1 MKTRLMKVS
10 STLAVLAVLVG
21 VGAVSPAAAERP
33 AERIKFTDTFSDEAP
48 FFAEACGIE
57 TVTVD
62 GVVKVQLNF
71 FEDGSARIHENG
83 SITFTNA
90 ATGDQVFLS
99 FVRAVQDSSPV
110 ESIDGDLL
118 TIVHETTFNG
128 LPEKW
133 QAPGMGVIV
142 RDAGLLTTRHTI
154 VIDLTID
161 PEVEDPVVSFTEEI
175 IDQSGPHPIADQGF
189 QLNDDQLTQIC
200 SALGG
205 TYAAE

>member
-1 MKTRLMKVS
+1 MKRCFTKIS
-10 STLAVLAVLVG
+10 SLVVVLAVLVG

-33 AERIKFTDTFSDEAP
+33 AERFTFTDTFSVEDP
-48 FFAEACGIE
+48 FFAAACGLE
-57 TVTVD
+57 NVVVD

-83 SITFTNA
+83 MITFTNPES
-90 ATGDQVFLS
+90 GDQVFLT
-99 FVRAVQDSSPV
+99 FVRAIKDASPI
-110 ESIDGDLL
+110 ESVDGDLL
-118 TIVHETTFNG
+118 TIVYDTTFNG

-133 QAPGMGVIV
+133 QAPRMGVIV
-142 RDAGLLTTRHTI
+142 RDAGSLTIRHTL

-175 IDQSGPHPIADQGF
+175 IDENGPHPIANQGF
-189 QLNDDQLTQIC
+189 QLNDDEWSQVC

-205 TYAAE
+205 AFEA